1 MHFRGNFLVFCVFV
15 WSFSLDDM
23 KSVSLAEI
31 METQERKSY
40 YQVDTTTHP
49 SLDKIAEKQ
58 PLV

>member
-1 MHFRGNFLVFCVFV
+1 MLFRGNFLVFCVFV

-40 YQVDTTTHP
+40 YQLDTTHHP

>member
-1 MHFRGNFLVFCVFV
+1 MLFRGNFLVFCVFV

-40 YQVDTTTHP
+40 YQLDTTHP